1 MALRNII
8 TDDDAV
14 LHKKCKKIVKFDEN
28 LAVLMDDI
36 IETLHFVDNAAGL
49 AAPQIGILRRVAA
62 VDVGTGVIELIN
74 PTIVEARGKQIG
86 QEGCLSYPNR
96 YEDVERP
103 AYVKV
108 RSFDRAGNPFFVE
121 GEELLARALCHE
133 IDHLDGIVFLDKAK
147 NLYRG

>member
-8 TDDDAV
+8 TNDDPV
-14 LHKKCKKIVKFDEN
+14 LHTKCRQIVKFDEQ

-36 IETLHFVDNAAGL
+36 IETLHSVENAAGL
-49 AAPQIGILRRVAA
+49 AAPQIGILRRVAV
-62 VDVGTGVIELIN
+62 VDVGTGAIELIN
-74 PTIVEARGKQIG
+74 PTIVEARGKQFG
-86 QEGCLSYPNR
+86 PEGCLSYPDR

-108 RSFDRAGNPFFVE
+108 ESHSRSGEPFFVE
-121 GEELLARALCHE
+121 GENLLARALCHE
-133 IDHLDGIVFLDKAK
+133 IDHLNGIVFLDKVK